1 MTSVTHSQ
9 PFVGIDVAKAH
20 LDIAILPYGSSKRIA
35 YNEKSL
41 IALIAQLQA
50 LSPALI
56 VLEASGGYERL
67 CADVLAEA
75 GFEVAVMN
83 PRQVRSFARSTGKL
97 AKTDRIDA
105 TMLAH
110 YGERLLPTTRHKPDA
125 KRAHL
130 AALLRR
136 RRQLITMR
144 TSERQHLD
152 PALLDPALK
161 RSITDHLRVLERHIL
176 KVEVAIEQMIK
187 THPDWADI
195 YTAVQDI
202 KGVGPQTASTLITA
216 MPELG
221 TITRRQAASL
231 ARLAPINRDS
241 GTHRGRRFTQG
252 GRANVRTVLY
262 MAALSAIR
270 SNPPYKQNFQSLIAA
285 GKPAKVAIIAI
296 ARKLL
301 TALNAIAKSIIAKR
315 QLPA

>member
-1 MTSVTHSQ
+1 MTSIAQSNS
-9 PFVGIDVAKAH
+9 FVGIDVAKAH
-20 LDIAILPYGSSKRIA
+20 LDIAILPHGSSKRIA
-35 YNEKSL
+35 YTAKNLAEL
-41 IALIAQLQA
+41 ITQLQTV
-50 LSPALI
+50 SPALI

-75 GFEVAVMN
+75 GFPVAVIN
-83 PRQVRSFARSTGKL
+83 PRQARSFARSTGKL

-105 TMLAH
+105 RMLAL
-110 YGERLLPTTRHKPDA
+110 YGERLQPRARHKPDA

-130 AALLRR
+130 AAHLRR

-144 TSERQHLD
+144 TAERQQLD
-152 PALLDPALK
+152 PALLDPVLK
-161 RSITDHLRVLERHIL
+161 RSITDHLRMLERQIL
-176 KVEVAIEQMIK
+176 KIDIAIAQMIK

-195 YTAVQDI
+195 YAALQAV

-221 TITRRQAASL
+221 TITRRQVASL
-231 ARLAPINRDS
+231 AGLAPINRDS
-241 GTHRGRRFTQG
+241 GTHRGRRFTMG
-252 GRANVRTVLY
+252 GRADVRTMLY

-270 SNPPYKQNFQSLIAA
+270 SSPPYKQNYQRLVAA
-285 GKPAKVAIIAI
+285 GKPPKVAIIAI

-301 TALNAIAKSIIAKR
+301 TALNAIAKSVIAKR